1 MPPNV
6 SVPILNLVDK
16 VFQLNRRGWLRRQ
29 VFWISKQILQLVME
43 DAVDDLLMREICWLR
58 NEDTIAQGI
67 RWAQDI
73 LWPNG
78 VFFTRLNDSQ
88 EASDETDPSEKN
100 LPNGRPT
107 WWHEGD

>member
-67 RWAQDI
+67 RWAQDVRT
-73 LWPNG
+73 G
-78 VFFTRLNDSQ
+78 VSLISFS
-88 EASDETDPSEKN
+88 S
-100 LPNGRPT
+100 
-107 WWHEGD
+107 